1 MDPDALAMARGDKP
15 AGDTPGAFDASTVEA
30 HRPYL
35 LRYAMLQLRDATAA
49 EDAVQETLLAALQ
62 SGARFAG
69 RSSVRTWLT
78 GILKHKII
86 DHVRRQARERRLE
99 APDDE
104 PAEGGHDL
112 ADAHFSEDG
121 HWADFPDDWP
131 APDKS
136 LENAQFWRVFETCI
150 QVMPERAARVFVMRE
165 VMELSTEEI
174 CKALGITATN
184 CWVMLHRARL
194 ALRECLEI
202 KWFKA

>member
-1 MDPDALAMARGDKP
+1 MPSNEPPAAAASEAVDAGRI
-15 AGDTPGAFDASTVEA
+15 EE

-35 LRYAMLQLRDATAA
+35 LRYALLQLRDATAA

-62 SGARFAG
+62 SASGFAG
-69 RSSVRTWLT
+69 RSSVKTWLT

-86 DHVRRQARERRLE
+86 DHVRRQARERPLE
-99 APDDE
+99 TPDDE
-104 PAEGGHDL
+104 PAEGTHGGAEAL
-112 ADAHFSEDG
+112 FSEDG
-121 HWADFPDDWP
+121 HWIDFPDDWP

-136 LENAQFWRVFETCI
+136 LENAQFWRVFEMCV

-174 CKALGITATN
+174 CKELDITATN

>member
-1 MDPDALAMARGDKP
+1 MPPSEKPDDDF
-15 AGDTPGAFDASTVEA
+15 AGFDAGKVEA

-35 LRYAMLQLRDATAA
+35 LRYAMLQLRDATTA

-62 SGARFAG
+62 NRSGFAG
-69 RSSVRTWLT
+69 RSSVKTWLT
-78 GILKHKII
+78 GILKHKIV
-86 DHVRRQARERRLE
+86 DHIRRQARERRVE
-99 APDDE
+99 TTGDDPQE
-104 PAEGGHDL
+104 DRSDAAE
-112 ADAHFSEDG
+112 AHFSEDG
-121 HWADFPDDWP
+121 HWVDFPDDWP

-136 LENAQFWRVFETCI
+136 LENAQFWRVFETCV
-150 QVMPERAARVFVMRE
+150 QVMPARAARVFVMRE

-174 CKALGITATN
+174 CKELGITATN